1 MSQKENNN
9 MDKHFY
15 RASAADFN
23 KIPGSPIAYWPSQ
36 RLRDCFSDH
45 KSLAEVAKPR
55 QGLATT
61 DNERFLKFWF
71 ECSGKTQ
78 LSLIHHKPTLNG
90 IHARKVAGLENGSGI
105 MNM

>member
-23 KIPGSPIAYWPSQ
+23 KIPGSPIAYWLSQ

-61 DNERFLKFWF
+61 
-71 ECSGKTQ
+71 
-78 LSLIHHKPTLNG
+78 
-90 IHARKVAGLENGSGI
+90 
-105 MNM
+105 